1 MGTLITAREVAIAL
15 YGATRLA
22 KGDAH
27 GLDFFD
33 DTVEAFWRSF
43 WAAAIVAPPYVLL
56 LAIELSGM
64 DIHSGPV
71 RVFLVES
78 VAYVIGWTAFPFAM
92 FYLCEAIGR
101 QDCYIR
107 YIVAAN
113 WATVLQVSLYLLVSA
128 VLATGLL
135 PGALAIAISLATH
148 LALAVYAWFIAR
160 TALLLSPAG
169 AIGVVA
175 LDIAISLA
183 LNGVVRSML

>member
-1 MGTLITAREVAIAL
+1 MGTMITMREVAVAL
-15 YGATRLA
+15 FGATRLA

-43 WAAAIVAPPYVLL
+43 WAAAVVAPPYLLL
-56 LAIELSGM
+56 LAIELSGVP
-64 DIHSGPV
+64 IHSGPM
-71 RVFLVES
+71 RVVLVEA
-78 VAYVIGWTAFPFAM
+78 VAYVIGWTAFPVAM

-101 QDCYIR
+101 QDRYIR

-128 VLATGLL
+128 VIAIGIL
-135 PGALAIAISLATH
+135 PGALALAASLATH

-160 TALLLSPAG
+160 VGLLVSPAG
-169 AIGVVA
+169 AAGIVA

-183 LNGVVRSML
+183 LNGVVRAML